1 MYGMP
6 VIKPAINK
14 ILGNIS
20 LATFFKASFSKERLL
35 TKLVLNLCGDFKE
48 EESANYKVIV
58 NLCSQSKGLSL
69 YLWYY

>member
-20 LATFFKASFSKERLL
+20 LATFFKASFSKKKVA
-35 TKLVLNLCGDFKE
+35 KLVLNLCGHFKE
-48 EESANYKVIV
+48 EETANYKVIV
-58 NLCSQSKGLSL
+58 NLCSQS
-69 YLWYY
+69 